1 MNNKTQVK
9 LASIDQERTKM
20 IKDLENKLGIC
31 LVAYEND
38 ESPFAGLSEDQ
49 LSEIRKMEE
58 QTGLTLVA
66 YQSAS

>member
-31 LVAYEND
+31 LVAYENND
-38 ESPFAGLSEDQ
+38 SPFAGLSEDQ
-49 LSEIRKMEE
+49 LAEIRQMEKE
-58 QTGLTLVA
+58 TGLTLLA